1 MEVVE
6 GKLDFKLIGKRI
18 KEARLKK
25 GISQEKLSEMIDV
38 TVVYISRIERGT
50 TKVNLNRLAQLSIVL
65 ETPIEKL
72 ITGTTI
78 QNDIYLK
85 KEFQELLS
93 KCTPEKQ
100 KLIYNIAKIVSGIN
114 FV

>member
-1 MEVVE
+1 MSI
-6 GKLDFKLIGKRI
+6 DYFLIGERI
-18 KEARLKK
+18 KEARKKK
-25 GISQEKLSEMIDV
+25 GWSQEKLAEEIDV
-38 TVVYISRIERGT
+38 AVAFISRAERGHGI
-50 TKVNLNRLAQLSIVL
+50 NLKRLAQLSIAL

-72 ITGTTI
+72 ITGTTM
-78 QNDIYLK
+78 QNEIYLK

>member
-1 MEVVE
+1 MEVIE
-6 GKLDFKLIGKRI
+6 SKLDFKLIGKRI
-18 KEARLKK
+18 REARTKK
-25 GISQEKLSEMIDV
+25 GISQEELSEMLEV
-38 TVVYISRIERGT
+38 TVTYISRVERGA
-50 TKVNLNRLAQLSIVL
+50 TKPNLVRLSQISIAL

-72 ITGTTI
+72 ITGT
-78 QNDIYLK
+78 NVKNNIYLK

-100 KLIYNIAKIVSGIN
+100 KLIYNIAKIVSGVN